1 MFRLA
6 LFFVALLVSTLAAFG
21 FYFSRRFAPLME
33 SPEVALIAT
42 PAHLVAPAQAQPP
55 DVPLSAPVLDNTPEN
70 RVLLEKFSRL
80 LGETIPSL
88 HELHKRALAAA
99 PFSTWGIPFRGVQ
112 RSKADIALLS
122 LKYQL
127 LAGSTAVE
135 LYETPCTAALILH
148 QPKRTVVMLTDRQRG
163 VSQNLVIG
171 RNVPHPDDLIA
182 AVVTSYAFAPSP

>member
-6 LFFVALLVSTLAAFG
+6 LLFLALLVSTLAAFG
-21 FYFSRRFAPLME
+21 FYFARRFAPLME
-33 SPEVALIAT
+33 SPEVGLVAT
-42 PAHLVAPAQAQPP
+42 PAHLVAPAHTPP
-55 DVPLSAPVLDNTPEN
+55 PAVPLTAPVWDNAPEN

-80 LGETIPSL
+80 LGETIPNL

-122 LKYQL
+122 LKYEL

-135 LYETPCTAALILH
+135 LYETPRTAALILR
-148 QPKRTVVMLTDRQRG
+148 QPKRTVVVLTDRQHG

-182 AVVTSYAFAPSP
+182 AVVTSYVYTPTP